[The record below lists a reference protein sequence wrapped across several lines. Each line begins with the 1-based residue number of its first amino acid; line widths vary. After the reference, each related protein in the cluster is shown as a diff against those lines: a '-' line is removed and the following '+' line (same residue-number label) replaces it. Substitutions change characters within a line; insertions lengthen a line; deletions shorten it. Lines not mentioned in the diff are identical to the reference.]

1 MSPDCSFHPKSRAE
15 GKQKKTD
22 SDRKAVISP
31 TGVGDAEEE
40 WGGEEGTREVREQ
53 REARRWE
60 AEAVLLLL
68 ILFNSF
74 VFCVW
79 FWWLEYSGLPRSLPR
94 RARARAKDKRNL
106 DMKKEGCCKA
116 KYNTK

>member
-1 MSPDCSFHPKSRAE
+1 VSDDVATRRDETSDDTESRGFFLCVSPGCSFHPKSREE

-68 ILFNSF
+68 ILFNSLF
-74 VFCVW
+74 SVLV
-79 FWWLEYSGLPRSLPR
+79 LV
-94 RARARAKDKRNL
+94 A
-106 DMKKEGCCKA
+106 
-116 KYNTK
+116 

>member
-1 MSPDCSFHPKSRAE
+1 VSPDCSFHPKSRAE

-53 REARRWE
+53 REARRWK

-68 ILFNSF
+68 ILFNSLF
-74 VFCVW
+74 SVLV
-79 FWWLEYSGLPRSLPR
+79 LV
-94 RARARAKDKRNL
+94 A
-106 DMKKEGCCKA
+106 
-116 KYNTK
+116 

>member
-1 MSPDCSFHPKSRAE
+1 MSPNCSFHPKSRAE
-15 GKQKKTD
+15 GRSRKRRAD
-22 SDRKAVISP
+22 GDRKAVISP

-68 ILFNSF
+68 ILFNSLF
-74 VFCVW
+74 SVLV
-79 FWWLEYSGLPRSLPR
+79 LV
-94 RARARAKDKRNL
+94 A
-106 DMKKEGCCKA
+106 
-116 KYNTK
+116 